1 MKYLTIL
8 NFTTGTVHQYKLD
21 YQFRLDLKLTGS
33 FEDFINDEGFEL
45 SSVQWMVHDT
55 PGIIHENQ

>member
-21 YQFRLDLKLTGS
+21 DKFEMD
-33 FEDFINDEGFEL
+33 FEDFIDDEGFEL
-45 SSVQWMVHDT
+45 GPV
-55 PGIIHENQ
+55 P